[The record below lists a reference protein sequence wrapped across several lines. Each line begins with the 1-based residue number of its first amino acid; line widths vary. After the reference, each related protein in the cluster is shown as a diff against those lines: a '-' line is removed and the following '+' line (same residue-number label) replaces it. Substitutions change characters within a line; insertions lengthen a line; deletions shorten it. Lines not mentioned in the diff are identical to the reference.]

1 MMVVLSDLFDGT
13 KKHRLVRC
21 FLLPKN
27 RYFYLK
33 VVNVLPILL
42 LSTK

>member
-1 MMVVLSDLFDGT
+1 MVQKNTGLSG
-13 KKHRLVRC
+13 V

-33 VVNVLPILL
+33 VVSVLPILL